1 MFEFIAQIFR
11 NMFVFVG
18 MVTTKSSFPPRLDA
32 GRGTGTVKKN
42 LQRAMITHVTSSLNI
57 IFDSLHISQKS
68 TRHAAVMRMILSP
81 SGLSDS

>member
-18 MVTTKSSFPPRLDA
+18 MVTTKSSFPPALTPEEEQA
-32 GRGTGTVKKN
+32 LLKN
-42 LQRAMITHVTSSLNI
+42 LQRAMMTHVTSSLNI

>member
-18 MVTTKSSFPPRLDA
+18 MVTTKSSFPPALTPEEEQA
-32 GRGTGTVKKN
+32 LLKN
-42 LQRAMITHVTSSLNI
+42 LQRAMMTHATSSLNI

>member
-18 MVTTKSSFPPRLDA
+18 MVTTK
-32 GRGTGTVKKN
+32 N
-42 LQRAMITHVTSSLNI
+42 LQQAMMTHVTSSLNI

>member
-18 MVTTKSSFPPRLDA
+18 MVTTKAAFPRLDA

-42 LQRAMITHVTSSLNI
+42 LQRAMMTHATSSLNI
-57 IFDSLHISQKS
+57 IFDSLHISQKVHD
-68 TRHAAVMRMILSP
+68 TRP
-81 SGLSDS
+81 